1 MVFILT
7 FCLWWDHG
15 TTREYSLELF
25 QHALYVVEDAG
36 NQSLVPVK
44 VLDDRHILYGNETT
58 SVSALAQRLKGF
70 THPVQGTLWF
80 KYNGEGLNNLRERL
94 GK

>member
-1 MVFILT
+1 MGAELT
-7 FCLWWDHG
+7 FVDDP
-15 TTREYSLELF
+15 SIK
-25 QHALYVVEDAG
+25 
-36 NQSLVPVK
+36 VK

-80 KYNGEGLNNLRERL
+80 KYNGEVLNNLRERL